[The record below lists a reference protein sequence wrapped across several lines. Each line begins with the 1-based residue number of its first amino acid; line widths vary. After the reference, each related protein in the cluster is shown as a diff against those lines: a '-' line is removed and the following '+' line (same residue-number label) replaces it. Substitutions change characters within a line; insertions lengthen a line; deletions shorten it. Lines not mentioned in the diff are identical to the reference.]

1 MLDTYQLQ
9 IFLAVVETG
18 SYSLAAQRLHLTQPA
33 VSRQMRLLQE
43 RLGVRLLRRSGRR
56 MLPTHAGER
65 LAEVARQVI
74 GLSRQ
79 LEQEMSLLRGEATG
93 VLRIGGSG
101 APAWYVLGRLLPAFR
116 AEHPGVGFR
125 LEPWPAEGVVR
136 ALREGRL
143 DLALGEEEVR
153 ERGLACDMLLGM
165 EAILA
170 TPADEHWGQ
179 RKRLPLRKVPTL
191 PLILPA
197 TGTPARRFLET
208 FLEEKDIH
216 LRSTLQSPEVPEPG
230 AALPLVVGGMGVAIL
245 PRLLVEQVAAPVHRV
260 TLWPGFLWPLYLI
273 RRAGAAGRLE
283 ELFCTFAL
291 EKGRTFL
298 R

>member
-9 IFLAVVETG
+9 VFLAVVETA

-33 VSRQMRLLQE
+33 VSRQVRLLQE

-65 LAEVARQVI
+65 LAEVARQVL

-79 LEQEMSLLRGEATG
+79 LEQEIALLRGEASG
-93 VLRIGGSG
+93 VLRVGGSG
-101 APAWYVLGRLLPAFR
+101 APAWHVLGRLLPAFR

-125 LEPWPAEGVVR
+125 LEPWPAEGIGP
-136 ALREGRL
+136 ALREGHL
-143 DLALGEEEVR
+143 DLGLGEEEVR
-153 ERGLACDMLLGM
+153 ERRLACDLLLGM
-165 EAILA
+165 ETVVVA
-170 TPADEHWGQ
+170 PADEQWSQ
-179 RKRLPLRKVPTL
+179 RKRLPLRKVTTL

-197 TGTPARRFLET
+197 AGTPARSFLEKY
-208 FLEEKDIH
+208 LEEKDIR
-216 LRSTLQSPEVPEPG
+216 LTSTLQSLEVPEPG
-230 AALPLVVGGMGVAIL
+230 AALPLVAGGMGVAIL
-245 PRLLVEQVAAPVHRV
+245 PRPLVEQSSPTIHLI
-260 TLWPGFLWPLYLI
+260 TLWPSFPWPLYLV
-273 RRAGAAGRLE
+273 RRANAAGQLE

-291 EKGRTFL
+291 EKSRILL